1 MITHDSVKHRFCHRV
16 CVRTAQRKDTKMT
29 ILDIG
34 ELIFIVAV
42 VAIGLAGIIV
52 VLKSE
57 KK

>member
-1 MITHDSVKHRFCHRV
+1 
-16 CVRTAQRKDTKMT
+16 MT

-34 ELIFIVAV
+34 ELIFIVGV

-57 KK
+57 NK

>member
-1 MITHDSVKHRFCHRV
+1 
-16 CVRTAQRKDTKMT
+16 MT

-34 ELIFIVAV
+34 ELIFIVGV
-42 VAIGLAGIIV
+42 VIIGLAGIIV

>member
-1 MITHDSVKHRFCHRV
+1 
-16 CVRTAQRKDTKMT
+16 MT

-42 VAIGLAGIIV
+42 VGVGLTGIV
-52 VLKSE
+52 FVLKNE

>member
-1 MITHDSVKHRFCHRV
+1 
-16 CVRTAQRKDTKMT
+16 MT

-42 VAIGLAGIIV
+42 VGVGLAGIV
-52 VLKSE
+52 FVLKNE

>member
-1 MITHDSVKHRFCHRV
+1 
-16 CVRTAQRKDTKMT
+16 MT

-34 ELIFIVAV
+34 ELIFIVGV